1 MQESAKCKIC
11 RRNGRKLF
19 LKGEKCFTA
28 KCPMIKKDYPP
39 GIISK
44 KRRKSTSEYGKE
56 LKEKQKLRN
65 WYGLSEKQ
73 FKSYVEEVLERMHK
87 GSLKDENPAETLIKI
102 LESRLDN
109 TIFRMGFTLN
119 RRQARQ
125 LVVHGH
131 FLLNQKPVHSP
142 SISLREGDKISLR
155 PTSFK
160 NKFFTKVPSYLKQ
173 YQVPEWIKL
182 DKVKMEGEIIGTTN
196 LEQTAPPAEISSIF
210 EFYSR

>member
-39 GIISK
+39 GLISK
-44 KRRKSTSEYGKE
+44 KRRRSISEYGKE

-65 WYGLSEKQ
+65 WYGLSERQ
-73 FKSYVEEVLERMHK
+73 FKNYVKEVLERMHK
-87 GSLKDENPAETLIKI
+87 GSLKDENPAESLIKL

-109 TIFRMGFTLN
+109 VIFRMGFSLN

-131 FLLNQKPVHSP
+131 FFLNNKLVRSP
-142 SISLREGDKISLR
+142 SISLRQGDKLSLR
-155 PTSFK
+155 PQSAK
-160 NKFFTKVPSYLKQ
+160 NKLFSKLPAYLKN
-173 YQVPEWIKL
+173 YQVPEWIKM
-182 DKVKMEGEIIGTTN
+182 DKVKMEGQIVGPTN